1 MIFIDEPQPVALS
14 DYEAAINAM
23 TAHLKNLPGLLS
35 VYQIGG
41 FGAPGISDIDMVAVF
56 EDGFSTQADPQA
68 YLTGHPRYLF
78 CHQLFGTSRSFFN
91 ESRLYTSF
99 HNYRLL
105 HGEELRDDVP
115 ELDSQTENLM
125 QKQLAHE
132 FLIRMWINMI
142 VERGYGV
149 YKVRNLLLQGNG
161 LRYDLE
167 FLKANPKDFSACL
180 DTIMKWRACWF
191 ENRPKNGEIA
201 ELYAT
206 LYETLKD
213 FFTTHFE
220 TETLYLPDL
229 EHYKLGRNITL
240 KQGKDFADSKSG
252 FTLPW
257 MPKKLARKVLS
268 LQSRYVQFD
277 ATMPFTSET
286 IPEHIER
293 SFDYTRR
300 AWGYNRQNLPYYMP
314 LTSSLVLQ

>member
-1 MIFIDEPQPVALS
+1 MIFIDEPQPVALN
-14 DYEAAINAM
+14 DYTMAVDSM
-23 TAHLKNLPGLLS
+23 TEHLKTLPGLLS

-56 EDGFSTQADPQA
+56 EDGYSTQADPQA
-68 YLTGHPRYLF
+68 DLRGNPRYLF
-78 CHQLFGTSRSFFN
+78 CHQLFGTSRAFFN

-105 HGEELRDDVP
+105 HGEELRDGAPTPDAA
-115 ELDSQTENLM
+115 TEAMM
-125 QKQLAHE
+125 QRQLAHE

-167 FLKANPKDFSACL
+167 FLNANPKRFSACL

-191 ENRPKNGEIA
+191 EARPKNSEIA
-201 ELYAT
+201 ALYQS
-206 LYETLKD
+206 LYEELKA
-213 FFTTHFE
+213 FFTAHFE
-220 TETLYLPDL
+220 TETLFLPDL
-229 EHYKLGRNITL
+229 ETYKLGRNITL
-240 KQGKDFADSKSG
+240 NEGSEFSDSKSG
-252 FTLPW
+252 ITTPW
-257 MPKKLARKVLS
+257 MPKKFARKVLS
-268 LQSRYVQFD
+268 LQSRYVQFE
-277 ATMPFTSET
+277 ATLPFTSENT
-286 IPEHIER
+286 PEHIKR

-300 AWGYNRQNLPYYMP
+300 AWQYNRKNLPFYMP